1 MQINRRPSLVITC
14 LHTLKDLN
22 INKSAGPDGLHP
34 QVLKE
39 LAEVLRLP
47 LSNIFNKTME
57 EGVIPTMRRA
67 ANISPIHRTGSKTNP
82 ANYRPISLTSVT
94 CKVME
99 NILKDEIVSHTMS
112 HELFCDAQHGFV
124 PGRSSTT
131 RLLVTTDLWTRSLN
145 ENHPVDTA
153 YLDFKKAFDL
163 VPHHILH
170 RKLEAHGI
178 TGQVHKWIQHFL
190 LDRKQRVTGKGK
202 SSSSTDV
209 KSGIPQ
215 GSVLGPVLFVIYIN
229 DLPEEIESTTMI
241 FTDDTKMFREVTH
254 HTDQDNLQQ
263 DLHKLSDCSTK
274 WQLNFSEAKSST
286 FYIRTNIYSTS

>member
-94 CKVME
+94 CKV
-99 NILKDEIVSHTMS
+99 LV
-112 HELFCDAQHGFV
+112 
-124 PGRSSTT
+124 